1 MFVDYNT
8 YFLNFNKENSS
19 YKNINFA
26 YNLNEGDNFMIN
38 RNIYNISF
46 SELKNK
52 KSGEYVKLKSTIEFK
67 IEIDKNGFYYSNEE
81 YNIFAFGETQRDVE
95 DDVFDEFMIQY
106 NFYTKENDN
115 DLDKNARILKYKL
128 LKIYGGKNA

>member
-1 MFVDYNT
+1 MFVDYNS

-26 YNLNEGDNFMIN
+26 YNLNEGNNFMIN
-38 RNIYNISF
+38 RNVYNISF

-52 KSGEYVKLKSTIEFK
+52 KSGEYIKLKGIIEFK

-106 NFYTKENDN
+106 NFYTNENDN

>member
-1 MFVDYNT
+1 MFVNYNT

-26 YNLNEGDNFMIN
+26 YNLNEGNNFMIN

-106 NFYTKENDN
+106 NFYTNENDN